1 MGDGGRGRR
10 GRGGSGIRITEVE
23 ILWYWERCGRAGTEM
38 ILVLNSIVAREW

>member
-1 MGDGGRGRR
+1 MVGGWEEGEE
-10 GRGGSGIRITEVE
+10 GSGIRITEVE

>member
-1 MGDGGRGRR
+1 MGRR
-10 GRGGSGIRITEVE
+10 GRGGEGSGIRITEVE